1 MFIFNEETGKLDIQK
16 MRTNGSLP
24 TDAYKFFDD
33 ALVKVAKQE
42 LTLVQDLNEYGLVD
56 NSLTL
61 GDTIVSYDKVSD
73 MSPAEVSMDGITRS
87 QNGAL
92 SFTEAGVPVP
102 VFRKDFSLT
111 ERQIQATSRLSTT
124 GIEIATRVVSESI
137 NTTCLNGYGR
147 TVDSFQLYGLKNQ
160 PNVNTVTIS
169 NAWGGGSETPL
180 ANIESMIQQLQ
191 NDGYGF
197 AENSCVLYVSPDNW
211 GYIDQDYS
219 TTKGEKTFKE
229 RFEAYAPIRKVQL
242 GTGLAD
248 GELLLVEMRSDV
260 IELKVAQDLTFFEQP
275 KTDAMI
281 SNFTVLGAMALVVK
295 SDSNGNSGVC
305 YATGA

>member
-56 NSLTL
+56 NSLNL

-87 QNGAL
+87 QNGSL

-102 VFRKDFSLT
+102 IFRKDFSLT
-111 ERQIQATSRLSTT
+111 ERQIQSTSRLSTT

-147 TVDSFQLYGLKNQ
+147 TVDSFELYGLKNQ

-169 NAWGGGSETPL
+169 NPWGGGSETPQ
-180 ANIESMIQQLQ
+180 ADIESMIQQLQ

-211 GYIDQDYS
+211 AFIDQDYS
-219 TTKGEKTFKE
+219 TEKTGTYKQ

-275 KTDAMI
+275 KTDAML
-281 SNFTVLGAMALVVK
+281 SKFTVLGAMALVVK